1 MEGEEAMTEKEKALE
16 VPVNEAE
23 GTARK
28 RYKAVEG
35 AAKAAAREQQARLQV
50 LGSELSACLRHAGV
64 FAS

>member
-1 MEGEEAMTEKEKALE
+1 MEGEEATTEKEKTLE
-16 VPVNEAE
+16 VPEAE

-35 AAKAAAREQQARLQV
+35 AVTAAAREQQARLQV
-50 LGSELSACLRHAGV
+50 LVSKLSASLRHAGV